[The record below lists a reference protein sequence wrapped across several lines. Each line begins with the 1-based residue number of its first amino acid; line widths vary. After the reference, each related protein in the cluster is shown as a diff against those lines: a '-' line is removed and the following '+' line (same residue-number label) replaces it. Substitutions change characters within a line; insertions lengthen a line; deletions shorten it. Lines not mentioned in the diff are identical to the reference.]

1 MKKPTTTALLF
12 FCALAAHAQFFDSLS
27 RPSAW
32 FRADRSV
39 LTATKW
45 TDVGG
50 NKRDATAALGQGP
63 ATGGTINFNKAILFD
78 GASDYL
84 TVPVNLEALQ
94 ELAILAVFQSS
105 DTTERG
111 LWGTENA
118 LSRSIMLTTRKAM
131 GPDTSTVNYGKNEN
145 RALLSTIA
153 QSWQGT
159 LIKSTTAFLALGSAG
174 KLRGHKPFKGS
185 VAELMVFSRALGFLE
200 RLQIETYLALKYGAS
215 MPGSNYISSDGK
227 VLWKAEENTTYSH
240 RVAGIGRDDAFQLY
254 QKQSRSA
261 YDSGLLTMSV
271 GSLAASNDDNK
282 AVIDNGNF
290 LVWGDDNA
298 SRAAKP
304 GVGKDSVLSMVQR
317 KWLLTASGNTIAQ
330 QATELQVDVSR
341 FSKTVLGYWLVID
354 RSGRGDFSVDN
365 LEYILPDRVTS
376 DGKAIYKITWDTD
389 HSGKDSFG
397 FARARNLFAVV
408 RTLTNPS
415 CTNETA
421 GHIRIEMVAGQAP
434 YQYKLTNRSKLS
446 REWSARE
453 KTAEQKELVQSEYAL
468 SIKDNSGEALARNF
482 ALKMPDA
489 LTIDLGADQKLTLG
503 SEIVM
508 DVKPQVPDSVA
519 VKYLWENNFGFSSA
533 TGKVS
538 ITESGIYKVTV
549 TKQSDGCAFSDEVAI
564 SGAEEQKFA
573 VYPTVINK
581 GEVFNVSISLP
592 EVGSV
597 GVEVFDL
604 KGMAHQTMNG
614 EGSSEYQ
621 FKIALSTSGMY
632 VVVLR
637 TPRGTWS
644 RKVIMN

>member
-1 MKKPTTTALLF
+1 MKKLLTSSLF
-12 FCALAAHAQFFDSLS
+12 LFCATVAYAQFFDSLS
-27 RPSAW
+27 RPSTW
-32 FRADRSV
+32 FRADRSA
-39 LTATKW
+39 LTATQW
-45 TDVGG
+45 TDVSG
-50 NKRDATAALGQGP
+50 NKRDATAAIGQDP

-78 GASDYL
+78 GANDYL
-84 TVPVNLEALQ
+84 TVPVNLEALP
-94 ELAILAVFQSS
+94 ELVILAVFQSS

-131 GPDTSTVNYGKNEN
+131 GPDTITVNYGKNEN
-145 RALLSTIA
+145 QALLNTIA
-153 QSWQGT
+153 QSWEGT
-159 LIKSTTAFLALGSAG
+159 LKKSATAFLALGSAG
-174 KLRGHKPFKGS
+174 KLRGYKPFKGS

-227 VLWKAEENTTYSH
+227 VLWKAEENIAYSH

-298 SRAAKP
+298 SRTAKP
-304 GVGKDSVLSMVQR
+304 GAGKDSVLSMVQR
-317 KWLLTASGNTIAQ
+317 KWRLTASGNTVGQ
-330 QATELQVDVSR
+330 QATELQVDVSK
-341 FSKTVLGYWLVID
+341 FSKNTLGYWLVID

-365 LEYILPDRVTS
+365 LEYVLADRVTS

-408 RTLTNPS
+408 RTLNNPS

-421 GHIRIEMVAGQAP
+421 GHIHIEMVAGQAP
-434 YQYKLTNRSKLS
+434 FQYKLTNQSKLI

-453 KTAEQKELVQSEYAL
+453 KTSEQKELTKSEYAL
-468 SIKDNSGEALARNF
+468 SVKDNSGEALARNF
-482 ALKMPDA
+482 SLKMPDA
-489 LTIDLGADQKLTLG
+489 LTIDLGADQKLTPD

-508 DVKPQVPDSVA
+508 DVKPQVPDSIA

-533 TGKVS
+533 TSKVT

-564 SGAEEQKFA
+564 SGAEEPKFA

-581 GEVFNVSISLP
+581 GEIFNVSISLP

-597 GVEVFDL
+597 DVEVFDL
-604 KGMAHQTMNG
+604 KGMAHQSMNG

-621 FKIALSTSGMY
+621 FKISLGSSGMY

-637 TPRGTWS
+637 TSRGTWS
-644 RKVIMN
+644 RKVILN